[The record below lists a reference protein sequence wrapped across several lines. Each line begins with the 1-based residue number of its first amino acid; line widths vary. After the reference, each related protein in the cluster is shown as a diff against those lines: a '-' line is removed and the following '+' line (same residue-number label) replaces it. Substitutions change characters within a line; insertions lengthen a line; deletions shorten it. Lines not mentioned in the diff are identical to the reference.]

1 MLSLVAIGILGY
13 SVYLETSNKNKKIKP
28 VTNSPSIS
36 LDPYKPYMFQTIKD
50 IIYSPQLIKKECNDG
65 IYGIT
70 QENIFMNGNE
80 PITLVY
86 RHDNLIK

>member
-50 IIYSPQLIKKECNDG
+50 IIYSPQLEANEIPFIKKECNDG

-70 QENIFMNGNE
+70 QENIFMN
-80 PITLVY
+80 I
-86 RHDNLIK
+86 DMII